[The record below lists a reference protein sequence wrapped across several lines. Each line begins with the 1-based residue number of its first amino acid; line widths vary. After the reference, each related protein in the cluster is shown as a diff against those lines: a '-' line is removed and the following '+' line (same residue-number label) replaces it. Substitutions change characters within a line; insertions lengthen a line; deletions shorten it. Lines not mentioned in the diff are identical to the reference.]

1 MIGELSN
8 WILSIAGIICL
19 SVVVELILPDGQMN
33 RYIKGI
39 FSFIVVLVILL
50 PIPKLL
56 NKNFNISDILDGSGI
71 EADQDYLY
79 QLNLDKI
86 NLVKE
91 QVEEEIS
98 KHGYQNV
105 KVYINCD
112 IFDNA
117 MQFKSIT
124 VDLTSLV
131 ITENA
136 EHKDITKR
144 INETSSKVLVI
155 DDFNLLLNNNC
166 AKLFDLLYHINKQG
180 ITIIVNSELSFMD
193 EIIMYVENLGGM
205 VIT

>member
-19 SVVVELILPDGQMN
+19 SVVLELILPEGQLN
-33 RYIKGI
+33 RYIRGV

-56 NKNFNISDILDGSGI
+56 NKNFNISNILDESGI
-71 EADQDYLY
+71 EADQDYIY
-79 QLNLDKI
+79 QLNLNKI
-86 NLVKE
+86 SVVKE
-91 QVEEEIS
+91 QLEKAIYNN
-98 KHGYQNV
+98 GYQNV
-105 KVYINCD
+105 EVYINCD

-136 EHKDITKR
+136 EHKDITK
-144 INETSSKVLVI
+144 IKK
-155 DDFNLLLNNNC
+155 D
-166 AKLFDLLYHINKQG
+166 
-180 ITIIVNSELSFMD
+180 ITNIIVN
-193 EIIMYVENLGGM
+193 YVDIDKEAILYDG
-205 VIT
+205 

>member
-98 KHGYQNV
+98 KHGYQNI

-136 EHKDITKR
+136 EHKDITK
-144 INETSSKVLVI
+144 IKKDITNIIKNHVDI
-155 DDFNLLLNNNC
+155 DEE
-166 AKLFDLLYHINKQG
+166 AILYDG
-180 ITIIVNSELSFMD
+180 
-193 EIIMYVENLGGM
+193 
-205 VIT
+205 

>member
-71 EADQDYLY
+71 EVDQDYLY

-136 EHKDITKR
+136 EHKDITK
-144 INETSSKVLVI
+144 IKKDITNIIKNHVDI
-155 DDFNLLLNNNC
+155 DEE
-166 AKLFDLLYHINKQG
+166 AILYDG
-180 ITIIVNSELSFMD
+180 
-193 EIIMYVENLGGM
+193 
-205 VIT
+205 

>member
-56 NKNFNISDILDGSGI
+56 NKNFNISDILDGSWI
-71 EADQDYLY
+71 EVDQDYLY

-136 EHKDITKR
+136 EHKDITK
-144 INETSSKVLVI
+144 IKKDITNIIKNHVDI
-155 DDFNLLLNNNC
+155 DEE
-166 AKLFDLLYHINKQG
+166 AILYDG
-180 ITIIVNSELSFMD
+180 
-193 EIIMYVENLGGM
+193 
-205 VIT
+205 

>member
-19 SVVVELILPDGQMN
+19 SVVLELILPEGQLN
-33 RYIKGI
+33 RYIRGV

-56 NKNFNISDILDGSGI
+56 NKNFNISNILDESGI
-71 EADQDYLY
+71 EADQDYIY
-79 QLNLDKI
+79 QLNLNKI
-86 NLVKE
+86 SVVKE
-91 QVEEEIS
+91 QLEKAIYNN
-98 KHGYQNV
+98 GYQNV
-105 KVYINCD
+105 EVYKNCD

-136 EHKDITKR
+136 EHKDITK
-144 INETSSKVLVI
+144 IKK
-155 DDFNLLLNNNC
+155 D
-166 AKLFDLLYHINKQG
+166 
-180 ITIIVNSELSFMD
+180 ITNIIVN
-193 EIIMYVENLGGM
+193 YVDIDKEAILYDG
-205 VIT
+205 